1 MRVTNAGSDVVNWAP
16 RIAGLGL
23 AGFLALFA
31 LDALSNPQG
40 ILETTIAVIMGLAP
54 ALGVLAVV
62 IIGWKHPGIAAVLF
76 AVFAVMY
83 SASAREHPG
92 WILLIAGPLVLVS
105 ILFLLSWRGRVK
117 DTRGSGPYRAGR

>member
-1 MRVTNAGSDVVNWAP
+1 MKTLGRKSARAELTHWAP

-23 AGFLALFA
+23 AGFLGLFA
-31 LDALSNPQG
+31 LDSLSNPQG
-40 ILETTIAVIMGLAP
+40 ILETAIAVIMGLLP

-83 SASAREHPG
+83 SASALSHPG
-92 WILLIAGPLVLVS
+92 WILLIAGPLVLVA
-105 ILFLLSWRGRVK
+105 ILFLLSWRALQK
-117 DTRGSGPYRAGR
+117 AG